1 MENPAIQ
8 IGKVI
13 QNARVFNLQNW
24 RKMPMNSETLPQT
37 VTQLFALLRQRQ
49 IDYVLVGG
57 VALLQYVKGR
67 NTEDVDLIMA
77 LSSLQKLPEI
87 TVTKRDEYFAQG
99 HFQELRL
106 DILLTRNPL
115 FERVQTH
122 YTTAQSFVEQEITCA
137 TVEGLL
143 LLKLYA
149 LPSLY
154 RQGDFARVGLY
165 ENDIATLLHYHRPN
179 LEPLWPELAP
189 HLLATDLQSVREIAA
204 DIQQRL
210 ARFQSFKQAE

>member
-1 MENPAIQ
+1 MNHPSIH

-24 RKMPMNSETLPQT
+24 SELPMNSENLPQA
-37 VTQLFALLRQRQ
+37 VAQLFALLRQRQ

-57 VALLQYVKGR
+57 VALLQYIKGR

-87 TVTKRDEYFAQG
+87 TVTKRDEYFAEG
-99 HFQELRL
+99 RLQELRIDL
-106 DILLTRNPL
+106 LLTRNPL
-115 FERVQTH
+115 FERVRAH
-122 YTTAQSFVEQEITCA
+122 YTVAQHFVEQEITCA

-165 ENDIATLLHYHRPN
+165 ENDIATLLHYHRPQ
-179 LEPLWPELAP
+179 LDPLWAELSL
-189 HLLATDLQSVREIAA
+189 HLLATDLNSVREVVA
-204 DIQQRL
+204 DIQERL
-210 ARFQSFKQAE
+210 ARFKNFKQAK

>member
-1 MENPAIQ
+1 MLNPPIH

-13 QNARVFNLQNW
+13 QHAYVFNLQNW
-24 RKMPMNSETLPQT
+24 RETPMNSETLPQT
-37 VTQLFALLRQRQ
+37 VMKLFALLRQRQ

-87 TVTKRDEYFAQG
+87 NVTKRDDYFAEG
-99 HFQELRL
+99 RFEELRI
-106 DILLTRNPL
+106 DVLLTRNPL
-115 FERVQTH
+115 FERVQAH
-122 YTTAQSFVEQEITCA
+122 YAATQSFVEQDITCA

-165 ENDIATLLHYHRPN
+165 ENDIATLLHYHQPK
-179 LEPLWPELAP
+179 LDPLWAELAP
-189 HLLATDLQSVREIAA
+189 HLLPTDLQSVREIVA

-210 ARFQSFKQAE
+210 ARFQNFKQPE

>member
-1 MENPAIQ
+1 MKAPSIH

-24 RKMPMNSETLPQT
+24 NELPMNSENLPQT
-37 VTQLFALLRQRQ
+37 VAQLFALLRERE

-87 TVTKRDEYFAQG
+87 SMTRRDEYFAEG
-99 HFQELRL
+99 RFHELRL
-106 DILLTRNPL
+106 DVLLTRNPL
-115 FERVQTH
+115 FERVRAH
-122 YTTAQSFVEQEITCA
+122 YAVAQNFVEQEITCA

-143 LLKLYA
+143 VLKLYA

-165 ENDIATLLHYHRPN
+165 ENDIATLLHYHQPN
-179 LEPLWPELAP
+179 LEPLWNELSP
-189 HLLATDLQSVREIAA
+189 HLLASDLQSVRDIVA

-210 ARFQSFKQAE
+210 ARFQNFKQAE

>member
-1 MENPAIQ
+1 MNPFNVH
-8 IGKVI
+8 IGKII

-24 RKMPMNSETLPQT
+24 RELPMNSENLPQT
-37 VTQLFALLRQRQ
+37 VTQLFALLRQRR

-57 VALLQYVKGR
+57 VALLQYIKGR

-77 LSSLQKLPEI
+77 WSSLQKLPEFI
-87 TVTKRDEYFAQG
+87 IAKRDEYFAQG

-106 DILLTRNPL
+106 DILLTHNPL
-115 FERVQTH
+115 FEKVQAH
-122 YTTAQSFVEQEITCA
+122 YITTQSFAEQEITCA

-165 ENDIATLLHYHRPN
+165 ENDIATLLHYHQSK
-179 LEPLWPELAP
+179 LEPLWAELSP
-189 HLLATDLQSVREIAA
+189 HLLATDLQSVREIVAE
-204 DIQQRL
+204 IQQRL
-210 ARFQSFKQAE
+210 ARFQNFKQAE

>member
-1 MENPAIQ
+1 
-8 IGKVI
+8 
-13 QNARVFNLQNW
+13 
-24 RKMPMNSETLPQT
+24 
-37 VTQLFALLRQRQ
+37 
-49 IDYVLVGG
+49 VGG
-57 VALLQYVKGR
+57 LALLQYVKGR

-87 TVTKRDEYFAQG
+87 AVIRRDEYFAEG
-99 HFQELRL
+99 RFQELRL
-106 DILLTRNPL
+106 DVLLTRNPL
-115 FERVQTH
+115 FERVRAH
-122 YTTAQSFVEQEITCA
+122 YTASRAFVEQEIPCA

-165 ENDIATLLHYHRPN
+165 ENDVATLLHYHQPK
-179 LEPLWPELAP
+179 LEPLWEELSP
-189 HLLATDLQSVREIAA
+189 HLLATDLQSVREIVA

-210 ARFQSFKQAE
+210 ARFQSFKPAD